1 MPTLFLPMLV
11 GWCGLWAALSGVALI
26 RAAAHPDRIRS
37 TAVDGFWSMTLFW
50 VAIDLGI
57 AAWALLAPVTEVEEF
72 RTLLLINGGLD
83 VLYIGTGI
91 LLVTRAAALVRG
103 FGVAILI
110 QGGFL
115 LVLDLG
121 WWWILASSGS

>member
-1 MPTLFLPMLV
+1 MLV
-11 GWCGLWAALSGVALI
+11 GWCALWAGLTGVALI
-26 RAAAHPDRIRS
+26 RTAADSDRIRS
-37 TAVDGFWSMTLFW
+37 TAASGFWSMTLFW

-83 VLYIGTGI
+83 VLYLGTGL
-91 LLVTRAAALVRG
+91 LLVTRRAPLARG

-115 LVLDLG
+115 LLLDLG
-121 WWWILASSGS
+121 WWWVLASNGS